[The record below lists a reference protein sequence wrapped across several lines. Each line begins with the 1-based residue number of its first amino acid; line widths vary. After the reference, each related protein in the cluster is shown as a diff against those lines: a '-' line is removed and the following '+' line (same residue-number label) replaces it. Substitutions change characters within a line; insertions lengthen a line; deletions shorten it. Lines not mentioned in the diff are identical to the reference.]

1 MASNF
6 IAHPPCRV
14 NNYAPKCTQ
23 IFATR
28 AAAEQ
33 QKRASTPLRPFHRNQ
48 TKETP
53 AKNASRFSAL
63 QIRIELMAR
72 GWESKAVEGQVQE
85 FQSKED
91 RQNKKQVSQD
101 QIETRRKRGVL
112 LLSRARVEKQLQ
124 ASQGPRYREQLERAL
139 ADLDAQLAQLPTDA
153 K

>member
-1 MASNF
+1 
-6 IAHPPCRV
+6 
-14 NNYAPKCTQ
+14 
-23 IFATR
+23 
-28 AAAEQ
+28 
-33 QKRASTPLRPFHRNQ
+33 
-48 TKETP
+48 
-53 AKNASRFSAL
+53 
-63 QIRIELMAR
+63 MAR

-124 ASQGPRYREQLERAL
+124 SSQGPRYREQLERAL
-139 ADLDAQLAQLPTDA
+139 ADLDAQLAQLPTDT

>member
-1 MASNF
+1 MRTLGWPGSHAL
-6 IAHPPCRV
+6 PGR
-14 NNYAPKCTQ
+14 
-23 IFATR
+23 R
-28 AAAEQ
+28 AVGRKQ
-33 QKRASTPLRPFHRNQ
+33 L
-48 TKETP
+48 KETR

-63 QIRIELMAR
+63 QIRIEGMAR

-91 RQNKKQVSQD
+91 RENKKQVSQD

-124 ASQGPRYREQLERAL
+124 ASQGARYREQLERAL
-139 ADLDAQLAQLPTDA
+139 ADLDAQLAELPVDA